1 MYTLENYIKDT
12 VPDYDKSVFLEYA
25 SGGYYSVIQELI
37 VNIRIEKCNQ
47 ETKAQ
52 IPTILISKS
61 EICYHEEFINMIVE
75 LMITKKISNVL
86 KLGYTDG
93 STVGSSDKYT
103 FKGFNSALELLKSR
117 PLEII
122 KNVIGT
128 NAFLKLIFYFN
139 GFWIENNTMIWGYH
153 ENKMYEKKP
162 QQLSISLK
170 YMMHKQTT
178 GLKKTNPVILDPWL
192 LLCYIFCYKPSSSNK
207 CDPPKRYRKIFKL
220 IKALISNHKSQMKE
234 YPYIADQI
242 CKINT
247 KNFQDHMSLCAD
259 KGDVIKFIMTIIYKV
274 IPLECFGTLRNR
286 SLIMRSIPRLI
297 NNTIVSRIPI
307 TSALKGVKI
316 NDIAWV
322 KPRNNVKLTKAEFYR
337 AKEMFSSFIIWLFQ
351 TFICKLVSAFFH
363 VTHASQKDRF
373 LFFRHHIWNRITKKF
388 LSKYVTEHLI
398 NLKDNSNSF
407 ASFTAN
413 KDLIGNLFLQPKK
426 SSFRL
431 IVKPFK
437 GNKNEIVDYFIYQK
451 RKIRP
456 IMQILQTIR
465 LKNSCSSIS
474 DIITKIYQF
483 KKRIMLQ
490 NNGILPAIYSFKFD
504 AQSAY
509 DSVPHDIIKSVVSE
523 RLDTF
528 TQNDTIHV
536 QSLNLI
542 DKTSRIRTRKSVIV
556 DHISKLSMIKPMND
570 FQNRRLFKRSKP
582 KIDNHETFTFK
593 KSEIINFVIKNSKN
607 TCFHTKSRS
616 YYRKVGVYQ
625 GFPMSALLF
634 NIVYDSL
641 VDDLYMN
648 FPNKKDTVIV
658 RLIDDFLILS
668 TNKINIDIIKKVT
681 ARCLE
686 KYNLKINRLKTEFST
701 TVLTFAGL
709 FLNIKHLICFKQ
721 LKNYNNSPMQM
732 SNFRKVYKSLITYL
746 EMRMKNTDLFDFSP
760 YKSGIV
766 GCRKNIMSL
775 VKSIIIKFCN
785 SFKLI
790 KLKDKFSMPEF
801 HQFISKL
808 YFNITKKVQMNEIKV
823 NFNMIWVYTIK
834 LLRSKRIVHNF
845 L

>member
-322 KPRNNVKLTKAEFYR
+322 KPRNN
-337 AKEMFSSFIIWLFQ
+337 
-351 TFICKLVSAFFH
+351 
-363 VTHASQKDRF
+363 
-373 LFFRHHIWNRITKKF
+373 
-388 LSKYVTEHLI
+388 YVTEHLI

-760 YKSGIV
+760 YKI
-766 GCRKNIMSL
+766 L
-775 VKSIIIKFCN
+775 
-785 SFKLI
+785 
-790 KLKDKFSMPEF
+790 
-801 HQFISKL
+801 
-808 YFNITKKVQMNEIKV
+808 
-823 NFNMIWVYTIK
+823 
-834 LLRSKRIVHNF
+834 
-845 L
+845 